1 METGEQILNAA
12 VIALNAHFKSVK
24 MTIESETVVN
34 IDGQRLTCVMCP
46 NLRTAFISRVQAEV
60 ASGKLPQFVLLVTM
74 SLTRGMLEL
83 VKAAGLN
90 AIDTA
95 GNCHIDIPSTLI
107 HIEGIPGKRPT
118 SKRSLQF
125 RLAGVKVLYWILV
138 NNGIK
143 IAPFHALAL
152 QADASTSTV
161 KHVVDTLMDHGY
173 ILRTENGYF
182 IKNRQA
188 LIDLWVDMYNKTA
201 RPRLL
206 KWRMNWRDRDV
217 DWQRIKWPDMTVW
230 GGECGAYL
238 LNGYMTPGQYEIYTP
253 LSMKEIMNTGLVVPD
268 ETGCVTIYQKFWN
281 DDADAANP
289 LVLYAD
295 LINQGDGRSL
305 EAANILRNE
314 ALGDN
319 Q

>member
-12 VIALNAHFKSVK
+12 VIALNAHFKSMK
-24 MTIESETVVN
+24 MTIESETVV
-34 IDGQRLTCVMCP
+34 IIGSQRLRCVICP
-46 NLRTAFISRVQAEV
+46 NLRSTFISRVQAEV
-60 ASGKLPQFVLLVTM
+60 ASGKLPRLVLLVTI
-74 SLTRGMLEL
+74 SLTRGMSEL
-83 VKAAGLN
+83 VKTAGLN
-90 AIDTA
+90 AVDIA
-95 GNCHIDIPSTLI
+95 GNCHIDVPSTLI
-107 HIEGIPGKRPT
+107 HVEGIPVKHPT
-118 SKRSLQF
+118 GKRSLQF
-125 RLAGVKVLYWILV
+125 RLSGIKVLYWMLV
-138 NNGIK
+138 NNDMK

-152 QADASTSTV
+152 RADVSTSTV
-161 KHVVDTLMDHGY
+161 KHVVDTLMDYGY

-188 LIDLWVDMYNKTA
+188 LMDLWVDMYNKIA

-206 KWRMNWRDRDV
+206 KWRMSWRHRDV
-217 DWQRIKWPDMTVW
+217 DWQHIKLPDMTVW

-238 LNGYMTPGQYEIYTP
+238 LNGYMTPGQYEIYTS
-253 LSMKEIMNTGLVVPD
+253 LSMREIMSSGLVVPD
-268 ETGCVTIYQKFWN
+268 ETGNVTIYQKFWN
-281 DDADAANP
+281 NDADSANP